1 MAFQKTVFMEKSAR
15 NVAVKK
21 EAGRLKLG
29 PKIWERQSRAL
40 TVQEAPG
47 AGLLSEII
55 TLKTNMRLRGSQR
68 SRVHKVFRNGQ
79 GFCGC
84 EKSKVAPAY
93 SQHLQSCKE
102 VSIKGT
108 SCIIHQT
115 RCLEQDVL

>member
-55 TLKTNMRLRGSQR
+55 TLKTNIEAAGEPEEP
-68 SRVHKVFRNGQ
+68 
-79 GFCGC
+79 C
-84 EKSKVAPAY
+84 A
-93 SQHLQSCKE
+93 QSFQKR
-102 VSIKGT
+102 
-108 SCIIHQT
+108 T
-115 RCLEQDVL
+115 RILWL